1 VFDILK
7 TKKELPLID
16 DFYANN
22 KILIVDS
29 SWPKDKEI
37 IIEAFKKLKEKY
49 GNIKLIIAPHEVNKA
64 SVASLEKLMG
74 NLNYSLFTNPTNIEK
89 ANILIIDTIGILSQ
103 LYRYA
108 TATYIGGGFN
118 DGIHNILEAL
128 VYNSPVAFGT
138 NHHKFVE
145 AAETLQL
152 GISKEVSGK
161 DDLVSFFDEILADE
175 NY

>member
-1 VFDILK
+1 
-7 TKKELPLID
+7 
-16 DFYANN
+16 
-22 KILIVDS
+22 
-29 SWPKDKEI
+29 
-37 IIEAFKKLKEKY
+37 
-49 GNIKLIIAPHEVNKA
+49 
-64 SVASLEKLMG
+64 MG
-74 NLNYSLFTNPTNIEK
+74 NLPYSLYTNPTNVEK
-89 ANILIIDTIGILSQ
+89 ADVLIIDTIGVLSQ

-152 GISKEVSGK
+152 GISKEISNK
-161 DDLVSFFDEILADE
+161 EDLHLFFDKIIADE
-175 NY
+175 NYRHQLSGDIKKYMQSKSGATEKILVEIGAIL